1 MSRGLFK
8 HVLVP
13 HDFTAAADD
22 ALRTAVALAAREDGD
37 VTVLHVIAPFYPL
50 RDLAYG
56 PQLLDARAVESQM
69 LARLERHVGS
79 LAAANGV
86 HCEVTTGNP
95 GQRIASAAANASCV
109 VMPTSGRIGVA
120 HALMGSVA
128 ERVARL
134 SPVPVLILPSTRART
149 GRRTAVKRRRPH
161 GR

>member
-1 MSRGLFK
+1 
-8 HVLVP
+8 VP

-22 ALRTAVALAAREDGD
+22 ALHTAVALAASEGGD

-56 PQLLDARAVESQM
+56 PQLLDAQALESQI
-69 LARLERHVGS
+69 LTRLERHVAS
-79 LAAANGV
+79 LVGPNGARSR
-86 HCEVTTGNP
+86 VTTGNP
-95 GQRIASAAANASCV
+95 GQRIASAAADASCV
-109 VMPTSGRIGVA
+109 VMPTSGRTGVA

-134 SPVPVLILPSTRART
+134 SPAPVLILPSVRART
-149 GRRTAVKRRRPH
+149 RRGGAVGRRRAAH

>member
-22 ALRTAVALAAREDGD
+22 ALRTAAALAASEDGD
-37 VTVLHVIAPFYPL
+37 VTVIHVIAPFYPL

-69 LARLERHVGS
+69 LARLERQVASLVGP
-79 LAAANGV
+79 NGV
-86 HCEVTTGNP
+86 HCRVMTGNP
-95 GQRIASAAANASCV
+95 GQRIASAAAEASCV
-109 VMPTSGRIGVA
+109 VMPTAGRVGVA

-134 SPVPVLILPSTRART
+134 STVPVLILPSVRAR
-149 GRRTAVKRRRPH
+149 KRRRAAGKRRRSH